1 MQGLEFT
8 DIVTILL
15 ALAGGITVIG
25 GAWAYIKKWVSESKS
40 AKNSEIITEHTERL
54 KRHDERIKMLE
65 KANASQDKYV
75 NAMCAT
81 MIALLD
87 HSITGNSIDK
97 LKKARDEMNEYLI
110 HRGEG

>member
-1 MQGLEFT
+1 MQEF
-8 DIVTILL
+8 DISEAITVIL
-15 ALAGGITVIG
+15 AIAGGITVIG
-25 GAWAYIKKWVSESKS
+25 GAGAYIRKWISESKGT
-40 AKNSEIITEHTERL
+40 KNSEIIQEHTEQLKSIDDRL
-54 KRHDERIKMLE
+54 QQLE
-65 KANASQDKYV
+65 KANVSQDKYV

-97 LKKARDEMNEYLI
+97 LKKARDEMNEFLI

>member
-1 MQGLEFT
+1 MEAKLN
-8 DIVTILL
+8 DIVTAVL
-15 ALAGGITVIG
+15 AVAGIITVIG
-25 GAWAYIKKWVSESKS
+25 GAWAYIKKWVAESKS
-40 AKNSEIITEHTERL
+40 AKNSEIIQTHTEQI

-87 HSITGNSIDK
+87 HSITGNSVEK
-97 LKKARDEMNEYLI
+97 LKKARDDMNEYLI

>member
-1 MQGLEFT
+1 MQGIEFT
-8 DIVTILL
+8 DIVTIVL
-15 ALAGGITVIG
+15 AVAGGITVIG
-25 GAWAYIKKWVSESKS
+25 GAWAYIKKWIAESKG
-40 AKNSEIITEHTERL
+40 AKNSEIIQEHTEQL
-54 KRHDERIKMLE
+54 KSIDERLQQLE
-65 KANASQDKYV
+65 KANVSQDKYV

-97 LKKARDEMNEYLI
+97 LKKARDDMNEYLI